1 MVAPRRSIPGVDF
14 QAIRDELEIPR
25 DFPPDVLAQAA
36 RAAAEP
42 AMPAADDTA
51 LPLVTLDPAA
61 STDLD
66 QAVHIAAEGDG
77 YVVSYAIADV
87 AAFIRPDT
95 ALDTECW
102 SRGTTMYSP
111 DIRTP
116 LHPPVLSEAAASL
129 LPDQVRPAVLWQFT
143 LDSTGA
149 VIAHALRRTTVRS
162 IAKLDYASVQAN
174 FDGSGAPHPSLALL
188 NEVGERRLQIAQ
200 QRHAINLDLPEQ
212 EVDQAL
218 NGGWMLTYRHQ
229 LPCESWNAEISLMTG
244 MVAGQMMIDAGIG
257 ILRTL
262 PPADENTIKQLRM
275 TAIALGIDWP
285 DGAHPSDILA
295 QLDRS
300 SPRAFAFIEQSAHLL
315 RGAGYKNFEGQAPSG
330 PEHAG
335 IGAAYAHVTAPLRRL
350 VDRFGN
356 EVCLAI
362 AAGVDVPQWARAALP
377 RLSDAMNAAR
387 NRESRLENAVVDT
400 MEALLLADRVG
411 QQFDAVVVDQ
421 SKGAV
426 TVVLDDP
433 AVRAKA
439 AGSAAIGEQVQVT
452 LTAANPASHQVSFK
466 L

>member
-36 RAAAEP
+36 QAAADP
-42 AMPAADDTA
+42 AMPTADDTA

-66 QAVHIAAEGDG
+66 QAVHIAADGDG
-77 YVVSYAIADV
+77 YLVSYAIADV
-87 AAFIRPDT
+87 AAFVRPDT
-95 ALDTECW
+95 ALDIECW

-111 DIRTP
+111 DIRTA
-116 LHPPVLSEAAASL
+116 LHPPVLSEDAASL
-129 LPDQVRPAVLWQFT
+129 LPDQIRPAVLWQFT
-143 LDSTGA
+143 LDSSGA
-149 VIAHALRRTTVRS
+149 VTAHSVRRTTVKS

-212 EVDQAL
+212 EVDQAPD
-218 NGGWMLTYRHQ
+218 GGWMLTYRHQ

-244 MVAGQMMIDAGIG
+244 IVAGQMMIDAGIG

-262 PPADENTIKQLRM
+262 PPADESAIKQLHM
-275 TAIALGIDWP
+275 TASALGVDWP

-300 SPRAFAFIEQSAHLL
+300 NPQAFAFIEQSAHLL
-315 RGAGYKNFEGQAPSG
+315 RGAGYKDFEGQAPPE

-335 IGAAYAHVTAPLRRL
+335 IGAVYAHVAAPLRRL

-356 EVCLAI
+356 EICLSI
-362 AAGVDVPQWARAALP
+362 ATGTDVPTWVRAALP
-377 RLSDAMNAAR
+377 RLPEAMSSAR
-387 NRESRLENAVVDT
+387 HRESRLESAIVDT
-400 MEALLLADRVG
+400 MEALLLQGRVG
-411 QQFDAVVVDQ
+411 ERFDAVVVDQ
-421 SKGAV
+421 AKGGV
-426 TVVLDDP
+426 TIVLDDP

-439 AGSAAIGEQVQVT
+439 VGSAAIGKRVQVT